1 MPLVPRGS
9 FFDLDKMFDS
19 FLSPMQRLEQEEAGF
34 FAPRVDIHEQADRYE
49 ISAELPGVKRED
61 IQIELED
68 GILTITA
75 EIRRTDRDEQQG
87 RVIRQERRYGKYMR
101 SFNLGTD
108 IEDADISASFENGIL
123 KLTAPKV
130 TEAKPKQRRI
140 EIR

>member
-9 FFDLDKMFDS
+9 FFDLDKVFDN
-19 FLSPMQRLEQEEAGF
+19 FLSPAQRLEQGQNGF
-34 FAPRVDIHEQADRYE
+34 FAPRVDIREQPDCYQ

-68 GILTITA
+68 GILTVTA
-75 EIRRTDRDEQQG
+75 EIRRENQAESEG
-87 RVIRQERRYGKYMR
+87 RVIRQERRYGKYLR

-108 IEDADISASFENGIL
+108 IQDTDISASFENGIL

-130 TEAKPKQRRI
+130 TETKPRQRRI